1 MYSVKKRFSTTE
13 DNRRYKIFRKEGYQM
28 DERLTQEQRELVEK
42 NLILN
47 IPENALLIWES
58 IITSKFWKML
68 LEFWWISIMAHVIL

>member
-42 NLILN
+42 NL
-47 IPENALLIWES
+47 
-58 IITSKFWKML
+58 T
-68 LEFWWISIMAHVIL
+68 VIDCVIRSCVHAE